1 MLVLHHTKEAQEEVG
16 MGWWGKGGC
25 LACSSLLQITGMC
38 GDAGISH
45 IRMQTA
51 EGFGRHTD
59 ILVYTFLGQIW
70 SSKAAQG

>member
-1 MLVLHHTKEAQEEVG
+1 

-51 EGFGRHTD
+51 KGFARHTD
-59 ILVYTFLGQIW
+59 ILVHTFLG
-70 SSKAAQG
+70 